1 MRAPHP
7 CTAGG
12 SGQGSGSEVGDDGG
26 EQTVTTGAAGDGA
39 AGAPAAALAARGVV
53 HRYGRGEGVVALDG
67 VSVSVAAGRALA
79 LVGESGSGKTT
90 LLRCFNRMVEPTAGV
105 VEVAGTDVRAQSATA
120 LRRATG
126 YVPQDGGL
134 LPHWRVRRNVALV
147 PTLLGLPDPEGAAD
161 AALALV
167 GMPAARFGA
176 RFPHEL
182 SGGQRQRV
190 ALARALA
197 ARPGVVLMDEPFGA
211 VDAITRADLQAA
223 FADVRREL
231 AVTTLLVT
239 HDLAEAARLADEI
252 AVMRAGRV
260 EQCAPAAALLDE
272 PATPYVRALFA
283 RAMAA
288 SALRR
293 PA

>member
-1 MRAPHP
+1 MS
-7 CTAGG
+7 T
-12 SGQGSGSEVGDDGG
+12 
-26 EQTVTTGAAGDGA
+26 
-39 AGAPAAALAARGVV
+39 ALAAHDVT
-53 HRYGRGEGVVALDG
+53 HRYGDVVALDG
-67 VSVSVAAGRALA
+67 VSVAVPAGRALA

-90 LLRCFNRMVEPTAGV
+90 LLRCFNRMVEPTGGRVTVGDA
-105 VEVAGTDVRAQSATA
+105 DVRAQPAVA
-120 LRRATG
+120 LRRGIG

-147 PTLLGLPDPEGAAD
+147 PTLLRLPDAD
-161 AALALV
+161 ALADRALALV
-167 GMPAARFGA
+167 GLPAERFA
-176 RFPHEL
+176 HRFPHEL

-197 ARPGVVLMDEPFGA
+197 ARPGVILLDEPFGA

-239 HDLAEAARLADEI
+239 HDLAEAARVCDAI

-260 EQCAPAAALLDE
+260 EQQGPAATLLAS
-272 PATPYVRALFA
+272 PATDYVATLFA
-283 RAMAA
+283 RATAA
-288 SALRR
+288 LASLEGA
-293 PA
+293 